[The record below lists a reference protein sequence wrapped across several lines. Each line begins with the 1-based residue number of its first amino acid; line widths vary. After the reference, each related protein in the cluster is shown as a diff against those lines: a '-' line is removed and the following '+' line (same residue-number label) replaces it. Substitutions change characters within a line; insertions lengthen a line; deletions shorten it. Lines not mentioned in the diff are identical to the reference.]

1 MAVYFRNGGIFHRN
15 MHFVAALWNIG
26 AGLPILI
33 ASMFTEALFPI
44 FGMSVPNNLMWL
56 QFSLSIII
64 VWGIG
69 YYLVSRNISR
79 NHWIL
84 ILGIL
89 VKAAYFF
96 IGLIYLMSGEVNF
109 LFLSTGIVDLI
120 FVALFI
126 EFLMNYKKAG

>member
-1 MAVYFRNGGIFHRN
+1 MDKKSYYRG
-15 MHFVAALWNIG
+15 MLFVAALWNIG